1 MEYSSYTTEDFL
13 KDSLF
18 LKWVK
23 DGNQEARDFWERWL
37 NSDPENKGSFLAA
50 KYIAQNLQPSTEYR
64 TTQKEYISMYEA
76 IFKEGSQH
84 NYQNKSRIDR
94 RKYII
99 RVAAVIIPLI
109 FVGYLFYSQ
118 ISLKE
123 NTSPLEAENVLQ
135 ERYYPKGKKSSLT
148 LSDKTK
154 VNLNSESSFR
164 FPGKFLADSPREVY
178 LEGEAF
184 FDVAE
189 DLDRPFLV
197 HTGAVTTKVLGTS
210 FNVEALQGSN
220 TIKITV
226 ATGKVSVYDDMG
238 NKVMLSPNET
248 MNYDKETGEI
258 KKVKC
263 QDMEMV
269 TGWKDGK
276 LLFRNADFSKV
287 FDELEKWYGVEII
300 LETNIKINGTYSGRF
315 QNESLK
321 RVLEGISYTSDFQFD
336 IKGDSVY
343 INNR

>member
-23 DGNQEARDFWERWL
+23 DGNQEAKDFWERWL
-37 NSDPENKGSFLAA
+37 NSEPENKDSFLAA
-50 KYIAQNLQPSTEYR
+50 KYIAQNLQPTIEHR

-84 NYQNKSRIDR
+84 HYKNKFRIDR

-99 RVAAVIIPLI
+99 RVAAVILPLI
-109 FVGYLFYSQ
+109 FVGYLFYSHTL
-118 ISLKE
+118 LKQDAP
-123 NTSPLEAENVLQ
+123 PLETKNILREK
-135 ERYYPKGKKSSLT
+135 YYPKGNKSSLT

-164 FPGKFLADSPREVY
+164 FPGKFQADLPREVY

-184 FDVAE
+184 FDVTE
-189 DLDRPFLV
+189 DLERPFLV
-197 HTGAVTTKVLGTS
+197 HTGMVTTRVLGTS
-210 FNVEALQGSN
+210 FNVEALHGSSI
-220 TIKITV
+220 IKITV
-226 ATGKVSVYDDMG
+226 VTGKVSVYDDMG

-248 MNYDKETGEI
+248 MNYNKETGEI

-276 LLFRNADFSKV
+276 LIFRNAEFSKV
-287 FDELEKWYGVEII
+287 FSELEKWYGVEII
-300 LETNIKINGTYSGRF
+300 LEANARVNGTYSGRF
-315 QNESLK
+315 QNESLQ
-321 RVLEGISYTSDFQFD
+321 RVLEGISYTSDFQFH